1 MLVLP
6 ILTVQE
12 VKDWTANSELESLC
26 ETNPNKVSKYI
37 NNLSWMIWTN
47 IDKEQFKLPNE
58 DTYVIPDDLK
68 FATINLLDIYYDY
81 VIVNHYD
88 ITWRKIS
95 HSEKIDDYQI
105 TEWYNQYENT
115 NQKRFLGVPI
125 SDEILAV
132 FRKYM
137 REDWFINVNIH

>member
-12 VKDWTANSELESLC
+12 VKEWTANSELESLC
-26 ETNPNKVSKYI
+26 DKNPNQVSKYI

-47 IDKEQFKLPNE
+47 IDKEQFKE
-58 DTYVIPDDLK
+58 SDIYIIPDDLK

-88 ITWRKIS
+88 ITWRRIS
-95 HSEKIDDYQI
+95 YSEKVDDYQI
-105 TEWYNQYENT
+105 TEWFNQYENS
-115 NQKRFLGVPI
+115 NQRRFLWVPI
-125 SDEILAV
+125 SDEIFAV

-137 REDWFINVNIH
+137 REDWFINVNLH